1 MEAWA
6 RGDYGRALT
15 LLQEGLTLYRE
26 VGDRRGIA
34 RLPGN
39 QSFVALHWQDYARA
53 AALCR
58 ESLELQ
64 LEAGD
69 SWAIGRYLPVLAGVA
84 FAQGQPERAVRL
96 FGAAAAL
103 RERLGAL
110 LPPIVRSG
118 HERAI
123 AALCTALGERAFA
136 AVWIEGQAMAPQAII
151 EHARGPQVPYG
162 QPATD
167 SITLPV
173 PPQ

>member
-1 MEAWA
+1 M
-6 RGDYGRALT
+6 
-15 LLQEGLTLYRE
+15 
-26 VGDRRGIA
+26 GDRRGIA
-34 RLPGN
+34 RLLGN

-118 HERAI
+118 HDRTI
-123 AALCTALGERAFA
+123 AALCTALGERPSQRCGLR
-136 AVWIEGQAMAPQAII
+136 VRPCRRRRSSSMRGDHKSPT
-151 EHARGPQVPYG
+151 ARRRRIRSP
-162 QPATD
+162 
-167 SITLPV
+167 LPV